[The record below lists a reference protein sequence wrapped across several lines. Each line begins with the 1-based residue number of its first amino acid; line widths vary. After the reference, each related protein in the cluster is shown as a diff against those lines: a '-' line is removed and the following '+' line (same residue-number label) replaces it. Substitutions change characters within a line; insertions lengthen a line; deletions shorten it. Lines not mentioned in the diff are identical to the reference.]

1 MSDDLLPAERKVRGR
16 RSPACGSYGAG
27 RDGVPR
33 VRSGGG
39 RELSKATGVVTPL
52 ALLPRFNQAEVEVTS
67 HLNRAEQEA
76 LSGLLRSMYRAVDRN
91 GD

>member
-1 MSDDLLPAERKVRGR
+1 
-16 RSPACGSYGAG
+16 
-27 RDGVPR
+27 
-33 VRSGGG
+33 
-39 RELSKATGVVTPL
+39 VVTPL